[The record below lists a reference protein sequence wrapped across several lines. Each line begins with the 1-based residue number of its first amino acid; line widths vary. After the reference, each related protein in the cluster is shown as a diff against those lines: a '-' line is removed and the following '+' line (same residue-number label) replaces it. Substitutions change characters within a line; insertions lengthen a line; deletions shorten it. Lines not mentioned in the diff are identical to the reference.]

1 MKKIIIILIIFFC
14 VAQAQQLNGKDYF
27 RYALPEVAKTWE
39 GYVILGSG
47 VALSGLALMADKS
60 VRDFMTKKAYLP
72 HWLDAVADS
81 YVDHYW
87 AFGVSALGA
96 LGYGYKTGN
105 YGESFRYWAASN
117 LGTIAIT
124 YALKYGVGRVRP
136 NEKDHK
142 SYPSGHTSV
151 AFATA
156 TMYQMWYG
164 WKGGVPA
171 YAFAAITAFQ
181 RLDDDQHWFSDVIM
195 GAAIGIAVP
204 YMFFKGEERAKAD
217 LELTDQELSGL
228 IIGAAAGIVIPYMYS
243 KSKERAV
250 SDQGLIIPPISIT
263 IPFNFPAG
271 K

>member
-1 MKKIIIILIIFFC
+1 MKKLLIILL
-14 VAQAQQLNGKDYF
+14 ALSSLLHAQLNGKDYF

-47 VALSGLALMADKS
+47 VALSGLALFADKS
-60 VRDFMTKKAYLP
+60 VQDFMTKKAYLP

-117 LGTIAIT
+117 IGTIALT
-124 YALKYGVGRVRP
+124 YALKYGVGRLRP
-136 NEKDHK
+136 NAKDHK

-164 WKGGVPA
+164 WKGGLPA
-171 YAFAAITAFQ
+171 YAFATITAFQ
-181 RLDDDQHWFSDVIM
+181 RLDDNQHWLSDVIM

-204 YMFFKGEERAKAD
+204 YMFFMGEDRAKAKH
-217 LELTDQELSGL
+217 ELTDQELGGL
-228 IIGAAAGIVIPYMYS
+228 ILGAAAGIVVPYIYS
-243 KSKERAV
+243 ISNGNSTV
-250 SDQGLIIPPISIT
+250 DQGLVIPPVSIT
-263 IPFNFPAG
+263 IPFNFPVG

>member
-47 VALSGLALMADKS
+47 AALSGLALMADKS
-60 VRDFMTKKAYLP
+60 VQEFMTKKVYLP
-72 HWLDAVADS
+72 HWLDAVSDS

-96 LGYGYKTGN
+96 LGKGIQTGN
-105 YGESFRYWAASN
+105 YGEPFRYWAASN
-117 LGTIAIT
+117 IGIVAIT
-124 YALKYGVGRVRP
+124 YAFKYGIGRLRP

-142 SYPSGHTSV
+142 SYPSGHSSV

-164 WKGGVPA
+164 WKAGVPA

-181 RLDDDQHWFSDVIM
+181 RLDDNQHWFSDVIM
-195 GAAIGIAVP
+195 GATIGIAIP
-204 YMFFKGEERAKAD
+204 YMFYKGEEQAK
-217 LELTDQELSGL
+217 
-228 IIGAAAGIVIPYMYS
+228 I
-243 KSKERAV
+243 
-250 SDQGLIIPPISIT
+250 DQGMFIPPMSIS
-263 IPFNFPAG
+263 IPFNFPSG

>member
-1 MKKIIIILIIFFC
+1 MKKISIILLAFLTF
-14 VAQAQQLNGKDYF
+14 AGAQQFNGKDYF
-27 RYALPEVAKTWE
+27 NYALPEIAKTWE
-39 GYVILGSG
+39 GYAILGSG
-47 VALSGLALMADKS
+47 AALSGLALTVDKP
-60 VRDFMTKKAYLP
+60 VREFMMQKAYLP

-96 LGYGYKTGN
+96 LGYGMQTGN

-117 LGTIAIT
+117 IGTIALT
-124 YALKYGVGRVRP
+124 YALKYGIGRTRP
-136 NEKDHK
+136 DGSDNR
-142 SYPSGHTSV
+142 SYPSGHSSV

-171 YAFAAITAFQ
+171 YAFATLTAFQ
-181 RLDDDQHWFSDVIM
+181 RLDDNRHWFSDVVM

-204 YMFFKGEERAKAD
+204 YMFFKGEERAK
-217 LELTDQELSGL
+217 
-228 IIGAAAGIVIPYMYS
+228 I
-243 KSKERAV
+243 
-250 SDQGLIIPPISIT
+250 DQGLIIPPLIVS
-263 IPFNFPAG
+263 IPFNFPVG

>member
-1 MKKIIIILIIFFC
+1 MKKIIILIL
-14 VAQAQQLNGKDYF
+14 AGLSLLNAQQLHGSDYI
-27 RYALPEVAKTWE
+27 RIALPEVAKTWE

-47 VALSGLALMADKS
+47 AAMSGLALMADKP
-60 VRDFMTKKAYLP
+60 VRDFMTKKVYLP

-96 LGYGYKTGN
+96 LGYGIQTGN
-105 YGESFRYWAASN
+105 YGESFRYWAVSN
-117 LGTIAIT
+117 IGTIALT
-124 YALKYGVGRVRP
+124 YALKYGVGRLRP

-142 SYPSGHTSV
+142 SFPSGHSSV

-181 RLDDDQHWFSDVIM
+181 RLDDNQHWLSDVIM
-195 GAAIGIAVP
+195 GAAIGIAIP
-204 YMFFKGEERAKAD
+204 YMFFKGEQTAKEEFLPFYA
-217 LELTDQELSGL
+217 
-228 IIGAAAGIVIPYMYS
+228 PP
-243 KSKERAV
+243 V
-250 SDQGLIIPPISIT
+250 SIS
-263 IPFNFPAG
+263 IPFNFPVG

>member
-1 MKKIIIILIIFFC
+1 MIKKTVIILLAALTILSADQF
-14 VAQAQQLNGKDYF
+14 NGRDYF
-27 RYALPEVAKTWE
+27 KYAMPEIGKTWE

-47 VALSGLALMADKS
+47 AALSGLAVMADKP
-60 VRDFMTKKAYLP
+60 VREFMTQKTYLP
-72 HWLDAVADS
+72 HWLDAVTDS

-96 LGYGYKTGN
+96 LGYGMKTGN
-105 YGESFRYWAASN
+105 YGESFRYWAAAN
-117 LGTIAIT
+117 IGTVALT
-124 YALKYGVGRVRP
+124 YALKYGVGRLRP

-142 SYPSGHTSV
+142 SFPSGHSSV

-164 WKGGVPA
+164 AAGGIPA
-171 YAFAAITAFQ
+171 YAFAVITAFQ

-204 YMFFKGEERAKAD
+204 YMFFKGEERAK
-217 LELTDQELSGL
+217 
-228 IIGAAAGIVIPYMYS
+228 I
-243 KSKERAV
+243 
-250 SDQGLIIPPISIT
+250 DQGLIIPPVSIS
-263 IPFNFPAG
+263 IPFNFPVG

>member
-1 MKKIIIILIIFFC
+1 MIRKSAIIILIC
-14 VAQAQQLNGKDYF
+14 LNLLGAQEFNGKEYF
-27 RYALPEVAKTWE
+27 QYAMPEIGKTWE

-47 VALSGLALMADKS
+47 AALSGLALMADKP
-60 VRDFMTKKAYLP
+60 VREFMTQKAYLP

-96 LGYGYKTGN
+96 LGYGIQTGN
-105 YGESFRYWAASN
+105 YGESFRYWAMAN
-117 LGTIAIT
+117 LGTIGVT
-124 YALKYGVGRVRP
+124 YALKYGIGRTRP
-136 NEKDHK
+136 DGSDQK

-164 WKGGVPA
+164 WKAGVPA

-181 RLDDDQHWFSDVIM
+181 RLDDNRHWFSDVIM

-204 YMFFKGEERAKAD
+204 YMFYKGEERAKID
-217 LELTDQELSGL
+217 RGL
-228 IIGAAAGIVIPYMYS
+228 IVPPLSVSIP
-243 KSKERAV
+243 
-250 SDQGLIIPPISIT
+250 L
-263 IPFNFPAG
+263 NFPAG

>member
-1 MKKIIIILIIFFC
+1 MIKKIFIILLIILTI
-14 VAQAQQLNGKDYF
+14 VSAQQFNGKDYF
-27 RYALPEVAKTWE
+27 KYAMPEIGKTWE
-39 GYVILGSG
+39 GYAILGSG
-47 VALSGLALMADKS
+47 AALSGLALMADKP
-60 VRDFMTKKAYLP
+60 VREFMTKKAYLP

-96 LGYGYKTGN
+96 LGYGIQTGN
-105 YGESFRYWAASN
+105 YGESFRYWAFSN
-117 LGTIAIT
+117 LGTIGLT
-124 YALKYGVGRVRP
+124 YALKYGVGRTRP
-136 NEKDHK
+136 DGSDRK

-181 RLDDDQHWFSDVIM
+181 RLDDNRHWFSDVIM

-204 YMFFKGEERAKAD
+204 YMFYKGEERAKID
-217 LELTDQELSGL
+217 RGL
-228 IIGAAAGIVIPYMYS
+228 IVPPLS
-243 KSKERAV
+243 V
-250 SDQGLIIPPISIT
+250 S
-263 IPFNFPAG
+263 IPFNFPTG